1 MRQLWLKRVVPPLLP
16 LGLWHESSHLCPLL
30 PPFVLLPLLLRVIRE
45 RDLGKK
51 GEKGVEE
58 A

>member
-1 MRQLWLKRVVPPLLP
+1 MMTMVSMSSPTKFRTSLM
-16 LGLWHESSHLCPLL
+16 WHESSHLCPLL